1 MLREHASSA
10 RSLLMSVDVALS
22 GAVLMLMLSF
32 PFATGVHSGE
42 AWQLTPSIL
51 AVALCA
57 CLVWPYCLDALGLYG
72 SLRRLEPDEVIGR
85 LSVAGCAST
94 LLIAATAYVAGA
106 PLSPKFSLLF
116 GAAQFSILT
125 TERFVLLG
133 VLRLARRAGR
143 NTRDILIV
151 GSGPRALMI
160 TRTIQANPSWGLRVV
175 GYLDSGDAP
184 HSPGIPAE
192 AMRKMVDVRAILRE
206 RVIDEVMIAV
216 PRSMFGEVGPVV
228 AACGEAG
235 VPFTLLSDV
244 FGDYLP
250 PPVVT
255 RFGPLASLRFAAVH
269 HSATL
274 IALKRGIDV
283 LGGAL
288 GLVVSIPV
296 LLPAAIAIRLD
307 SRGPIFFRQKR
318 CGLYGRAFDLY
329 KLRTMVVDAED
340 RKQDLLHLNEM
351 SGPVFKIKNDP
362 RVTTVGRWL
371 RRFSIDELPQF
382 WNVLRGDMSLVGP
395 RPALPGEVSHYQTFE
410 RRRLSM
416 RPGLTC
422 LWQVSGRSK
431 VRNFEEWV
439 QMDLAYI
446 DRWSLGLDV
455 QILARTVMA
464 VLRATGE

>member
-1 MLREHASSA
+1 M
-10 RSLLMSVDVALS
+10 
-22 GAVLMLMLSF
+22 
-32 PFATGVHSGE
+32 
-42 AWQLTPSIL
+42 
-51 AVALCA
+51 
-57 CLVWPYCLDALGLYG
+57 
-72 SLRRLEPDEVIGR
+72 IGR

-184 HSPGIPAE
+184 HSPGIPPE

-274 IALKRGIDV
+274 IALKRGIDM
-283 LGGAL
+283 LGGAF

-362 RVTTVGRWL
+362 RVTR
-371 RRFSIDELPQF
+371 
-382 WNVLRGDMSLVGP
+382 
-395 RPALPGEVSHYQTFE
+395 
-410 RRRLSM
+410 
-416 RPGLTC
+416 
-422 LWQVSGRSK
+422 
-431 VRNFEEWV
+431 
-439 QMDLAYI
+439 
-446 DRWSLGLDV
+446 
-455 QILARTVMA
+455 MA
-464 VLRATGE
+464 VLDVSPESHGNATGIGLAWVMPFTNAFSFFVGAVIIMLWTRLHKRSADNYNVPVASGLIAGESLMLAGLAIAATVVGLVIAGATP